1 MKLDSDVYDRVKARK
16 RDDETFSEAIER
28 LIGGRGVSLLDLAD
42 GEEYDEEAYEE
53 RLETLDRAAEAD
65 ERDLR
70 ELEEE
75 RDPRYRLPDRSRR
88 GYAECDG
95 EGTRDRA
102 AGLSPTRSGNRG
114 LRAVG
119 GRRQGDADGA
129 QTTEVRATAE
139 WASEGDPHRGN
150 REASG
155 EDRGRGAGH

>member
-70 ELEEE
+70 ELEE
-75 RDPRYRLPDRSRR
+75 
-88 GYAECDG
+88 
-95 EGTRDRA
+95 
-102 AGLSPTRSGNRG
+102 
-114 LRAVG
+114 
-119 GRRQGDADGA
+119 
-129 QTTEVRATAE
+129 
-139 WASEGDPHRGN
+139 
-150 REASG
+150 
-155 EDRGRGAGH
+155 